1 MSFYSTVNSDV
12 REDIRER
19 KQTKR
24 YLLKIYDQW
33 RESIKSNNVLL
44 NIDENEAFDFLID
57 WGLRKRY
64 MNNLRF
70 CNELLSE
77 MDSRD
82 SKRLDR
88 STKDWY
94 FRLGIELIEFQVKN
108 GTFE

>member
-57 WGLRKRY
+57 WGLRKKY

-70 CNELLSE
+70 CSELLSE

-94 FRLGIELIEFQVKN
+94 FRLGVELIEFQVKN